1 MIKIA
6 RSAKKQAVDS
16 LELARSQRADSQI
29 TADLVEAEE
38 GARAARE
45 SLKTAEAELS
55 AADPESLTVRLK
67 NAQQVAQDTRSNL
80 SANEKRQTELRISL
94 SLRGEQGLHTLH
106 EEAIRRL
113 RHRERQHQRTEAR
126 AEAARLLHDTF
137 SRRRQEARQ
146 RYSGPFKQRIE
157 QLSRIVFNPSFSV
170 DIDESL
176 RIARRTLDGDTL
188 QVDQLSAG
196 ALEQLA
202 VISRLACAAT
212 VSPDGGGAPV
222 IIDDALGW
230 SDPDRL
236 ERMGAAIAT
245 AGDQCQVIILTCT
258 PGRYAHIGNATI
270 IRLPART

>member
-1 MIKIA
+1 MC
-6 RSAKKQAVDS
+6 R
-16 LELARSQRADSQI
+16 LWRGRCARSQRADSQI
-29 TADLVEAEE
+29 TADLVEAEKGE
-38 GARAARE
+38 RAARE
-45 SLKTAEAELS
+45 SLEDAEAKLS

-67 NAQQVAQDTRSNL
+67 NAQQVAQDTSSTL
-80 SANEKRQTELRISL
+80 SANEKRQTELRIGL
-94 SLRGEQGLHTLH
+94 SLRGEQGLHTRH
-106 EEAIRRL
+106 EEAVRRL
-113 RHRERQHQRTEAR
+113 RHLEREHQRTEAR
-126 AEAARLLHDTF
+126 ATAAHLLHDTF

-176 RIARRTLDGDTL
+176 RIVRRTLDGDTL

-236 ERMGAAIAT
+236 ERMGAAIAA
-245 AGDQCQVIILTCT
+245 AGQQCQVIILTCT
-258 PGRYAHIGNATI
+258 PGRYAHIGNATT
-270 IRLPART
+270 IRLPTGT